1 MVELSKD
8 STNLKT
14 KQEIS
19 DTAHVKEE
27 RALNASSRVRDV
39 SLDKERLKAI
49 LENIPSAVIVI
60 EKPDGKIIYANHRV
74 IELIGLNPCGLKLEE
89 QHIANLKVLT
99 LEGEACPTEELYTY
113 RALFYGETVRN
124 APILLGLP
132 NGERFIVN
140 VSAKPLYD
148 KEGKVNAAVA
158 IFDDATERVKT
169 QEALKESEARLNM
182 AQRIAHVGNWEY
194 YVKEDRAIWSE
205 ELFRIF
211 GLKPQLFGPNVNE
224 YVLRI
229 HPEDRELMNKKMEN
243 LMFEGNL
250 LSKASFDYR
259 IIRQDGLVRTIHTER
274 MVREVDQDQKPA
286 RIVGVEQD
294 ITERKQIEQKLEDY
308 AKNLERLVDER
319 TKQLNDAERLAAIG
333 QTAGMIG
340 HDIRNPLQAI
350 AGELFL
356 MKRNVDSSPES
367 ECKTDVQESVR
378 SIQEQVDYI
387 NKIISDL
394 QDYARPLKPE
404 AVEVDLITVIPQ
416 LLTTVPLPCNVEAL
430 AICDRQLPKLT
441 MDLTFLKR
449 ILVNLATNAIQAMPN
464 GGKLTIRAFEK
475 NRKTFIT
482 VEDTGCGIPDEIKP
496 KIFQPL
502 MTTKSKGQGFG
513 LAVVKRLV
521 EAQGG
526 KISFESELGK
536 GTKFTIEFPLFPVFL
551 SREHSEVY

>member
-14 KQEIS
+14 KQKIS
-19 DTAHVKEE
+19 DATHVKE

-60 EKPDGKIIYANHRV
+60 EKPDGKITYANHRA
-74 IELIGLNPCGLKLEE
+74 IELHGVNPCGLKLEK
-89 QHIANLKVLT
+89 HAVNLKILT
-99 LEGEACPTEELYTY
+99 LDGETCPTEELYTY
-113 RALFYGETVRN
+113 RALFYEETIRN
-124 APILLGLP
+124 APIIIERP
-132 NGERFIVN
+132 DGERFIVN

-148 KEGKVNAAVA
+148 KEGNVNAAVA
-158 IFDDATERVKT
+158 IFDDVTERVKT

-194 YVKEDRAIWSE
+194 YVKEDKAIWSE

-211 GLKPQLFGPNVNE
+211 GLKPQLYGPNVNE

-229 HPEDRELMNKKMEN
+229 HPEDREFMNKKMEN

-259 IIRQDGLVRTIHTER
+259 IIRQDGLVRTIHSER

-294 ITERKQIEQKLEDY
+294 ITERKQIEQKLEEY

-319 TKQLNDAERLAAIG
+319 TKQLKDAERLAAIG

-367 ECKTDVQESVR
+367 ECKTDVQESLR

-394 QDYARPLKPE
+394 QDYAKPLKPE
-404 AVEVDLITVIPQ
+404 AVEVNLYTVIPQ
-416 LLTTVPLPCNVEAL
+416 LLTTVPLPVNVEAL
-430 AICDRQLPKLT
+430 AICSKKLPKLK

-449 ILVNLATNAIQAMPN
+449 ILVNLATNTIQAMPS

-475 NRKTFIT
+475 DNKAFIT
-482 VEDTGCGIPDEIKP
+482 VEDTGCGIADELKP

-536 GTKFTIEFPLFPVFL
+536 GTQFTIEFPLAT
-551 SREHSEVY
+551 